1 MYLGKLY
8 VIIYKLLD
16 YTLNIVILDSF
27 MLGVKHYF
35 ITVYGDIGLSFLV
48 IGHFF
53 PFSNTQ
59 IATVNVFVHASRNAY
74 GRVALGTQS
83 AAELLSLLY
92 R

>member
-1 MYLGKLY
+1 M
-8 VIIYKLLD
+8 V
-16 YTLNIVILDSF
+16 LDSF

-35 ITVYGDIGLSFLV
+35 ITVYGDIGLNFLV

-53 PFSNTQ
+53 PLSNTK
-59 IATVNVFVHASRNAY
+59 IATVNVFVHVSRNAY
-74 GRVALGTQS
+74 VRLALGTQL